1 MTMRGMFDET
11 LFTITLEDIMVDIN
25 EIITEAAP
33 EGKTVTDFTGGY
45 IQQLKN
51 STQFVAYYGTKEG
64 TKNRSTAKITIADNE
79 IDTYYMMLKAKI
91 HDMKRNG
98 AKTPTIIS
106 LAERRLR
113 RKLKT
118 STNSADEI

>member
-1 MTMRGMFDET
+1 MQIEDMFDKT
-11 LFTITLEDIMVDIN
+11 LFTVSMEDIMLDIN

-33 EGKTVTDFTGGY
+33 EGKTLADFTGGY

-64 TKNRSTAKITIADNE
+64 TNNRATSKITIQDNE

-91 HDMKRNG
+91 HDMKRNS
-98 AKTPTIIS
+98 AKTPKVMS
-106 LAERRLR
+106 LAERRLA
-113 RKLKT
+113 RKSK
-118 STNSADEI
+118 SSDAI